1 MATRSYEFDSFHCFD
16 DIFMVVMVYMYG
28 ESSLTGT
35 FPYMRV
41 ERTESG
47 LTSSKIK
54 IIQKKRKS
62 GLKKSV
68 WGTHP
73 SNYFIL
79 GINYYCNTTRY

>member
-1 MATRSYEFDSFHCFD
+1 
-16 DIFMVVMVYMYG
+16 MVAMVYMYG

-54 IIQKKRKS
+54 IIKK
-62 GLKKSV
+62 KKMRFKKV
-68 WGTHP
+68 FGERIP
-73 SNYFIL
+73 VIIL
-79 GINYYCNTTRY
+79 FY